1 MKSFLSFRLDESN
14 QCLWRGDTRLALMP
28 KPFAVLCYLV
38 NHAGRLVTHEELL
51 AAIWPKTF
59 VQREVLRRY
68 VLEIRRALGDQ
79 AEKPRFVETV
89 PKRGYRFI
97 AAVTEYPDI
106 GSPVHTEAKLVGR
119 DSALDQLDGYLRN
132 SIHGHRQVVFIS
144 GETGI
149 GKTALVDAFQLI
161 AANIPTMRIVRG
173 QCIEGF
179 GGKEAYYPIFEA
191 LAELTRA
198 SSGEDVV
205 ANLARHAPT
214 WIIQFP
220 SLVRA
225 DQYASIK
232 QQAIGAT
239 RDRMVR
245 ELCKALEVISEN
257 DALVIILEDL
267 HWADHSTLDLL
278 SATAR
283 RRQPAKLLI
292 LGTLRPA
299 DLILTRSPFKELR
312 QDLLLHH
319 LAFEVPIERLVESD
333 VADYLGQR
341 FGDPD
346 FPKQLATVIHKRCD
360 GNPLFMTAML
370 DHLVQQGVLSKAA
383 GRWRMTIPLAQVDPG
398 VPETLRQMLEVQL
411 QHASAEE
418 EQLLKCASVAGEFF
432 TAWSVATMMPEH
444 AADVDEQCA
453 AAAERQLFLKAVRPY
468 ELPNGE
474 LTFEYQFRHSLYREV
489 IYRRLSSAQRVN
501 FHRLLAEGF
510 EGLRSEPERDAAE
523 IALHFEEGR
532 KYERAVHYLMLAADN
547 ATRRYAHR
555 ESILA
560 LEHCRELLPKI
571 AVERRSEFDARIL
584 EKLGDS
590 YYALGDME
598 HSAATYHAMAT
609 RAAEAGLLTAQAN
622 ALMRVAHSA
631 EAIPF
636 FLKAVE
642 LDSNFAIA
650 YVSLSRIY
658 SNLGE
663 VELAKQYAKQ
673 AYELRE
679 HATER
684 ELLSILYQY
693 HYEVTGDQTRATEIL
708 ETWKRSFPDE
718 FQPANSLALIHNL
731 LGDFERAIE
740 EGKEALIR
748 NPSHGFPYSNLAHAY
763 RGVGNFGEA
772 QTTAEQAV
780 EKNIATLPTRRLLY
794 QLAILED
801 DQDDAKRHLECCR
814 DKPREFE
821 IVAARAQIAAFSGKL
836 SEARQLYEQAAG
848 MADARCL
855 ADAGSGHLAV
865 ATLIDL
871 AFGNTEQARDG
882 VRRVLARNP
891 GYDPRLRAALTLA
904 MTGSAEEAEATA
916 DEVTKANPEHTIINS
931 VLAPIVRAGIAL
943 AKSRPAQA
951 IEELRVAAPY
961 EYGFCAVLAPLHLR
975 AQAYLMLGSL
985 PEAINEYERI
995 IDHRGSDPFS
1005 LFYPAALVGL
1015 ARTHALAGNKTASLR
1030 AYEQFLIEW
1039 SEADP
1044 NIPMLVTSRQ
1054 EYDHLKSAPLGFAK
1068 PG

>member
-1 MKSFLSFRLDESN
+1 MKSFLSFRLDEGN
-14 QCLWRGDTRLALMP
+14 QCLWRGDTRLTLMP

-38 NHAGRLVTHEELL
+38 NNAGRLVTHEELL
-51 AAIWPKTF
+51 AAIWPKTY
-59 VQREVLRRY
+59 VQQEVLRRY
-68 VLEIRRALGDQ
+68 ILEIRRVLGDH

-89 PKRGYRFI
+89 PKRGYRFV
-97 AAVTEYPDI
+97 AAVTEYADD
-106 GSPVHTEAKLVGR
+106 SSVRAEAKLVGR
-119 DSALDQLDGYLRN
+119 ESALGQLGGYLKK
-132 SIHGHRQVVFIS
+132 SMHGHRQVVFVS

-161 AANIPTMRIVRG
+161 AANLPSVRIVRG

-191 LAELTRA
+191 LAELARA
-198 SSGEDVV
+198 SSGGDVV

-220 SLVRA
+220 SLVPP

-245 ELCKALEVISEN
+245 ELCEALEVITDS
-257 DALVIILEDL
+257 DGLVIILEDL
-267 HWADHSTLDLL
+267 HWADHSTIDLL
-278 SATAR
+278 SAIAR
-283 RRQPAKLLI
+283 RRQPAKLLV

-299 DLILTRSPFKELR
+299 DLIFSRSPFKGLK

-319 LAFEVPIERLVESD
+319 LAFEIPIERLSKSD

-341 FGDPD
+341 FADAD
-346 FPKQLATVIHKRCD
+346 FPKELATVIHKHCD

-370 DHLVQQGVLSKAA
+370 DHLAQQGVLSKAN
-383 GRWRMTIPLAQVDPG
+383 GPWRMTIPLAQVDPG

-411 QHASAEE
+411 EHAGAEE

-432 TAWSVATMMPEH
+432 TAWSVATMMPDH
-444 AADVDEQCA
+444 AADVSEQCA

-468 ELPNGE
+468 ELANGE

-489 IYRRLSSAQRVN
+489 LYRRLSPAQRVN
-501 FHRLLAEGF
+501 FHRLLAEGL
-510 EGLRSEPERDAAE
+510 EGLRSEPEREAAAE

-532 KYERAVHYLMLAADN
+532 EYERAVHYLMLAADN

-560 LEHCRELLPKI
+560 LEHCCELLPKI
-571 AVERRSEFDARIL
+571 VVERRSEFDVQIL

-598 HSAATYHAMAT
+598 RSAATYHAMAT
-609 RAAEAGLLTAQAN
+609 RAAEAGLLTVQAN
-622 ALMRVAHSA
+622 ALMRLAHSA

-642 LDSNFAIA
+642 LEPNFASA

-663 VELAKQYAKQ
+663 VERAKQYAKQ

-684 ELLSILYQY
+684 ERLSIVYQY
-693 HYEVTGDQTRATEIL
+693 HYEVTGDQARATDIL

-718 FQPANSLALIHNL
+718 FQPANSLAIIHNL
-731 LGDFERAIE
+731 LGDFERAIQ
-740 EGKEALIR
+740 EGKEAVRR

-763 RGVGNFGEA
+763 RGIGNFVEA
-772 QTTAEQAV
+772 RTTAERAV
-780 EKNIATLPTRRLLY
+780 EKNIETLPTRRLLY

-801 DQDDAKRHLECCR
+801 DQDDAKRHLESCR

-821 IVAARAQIAAFSGKL
+821 IVAARAQVAACSGKL
-836 SEARQLYEQAAG
+836 SEARQLYEQTAV

-855 ADAGSGHLAV
+855 ADVGSSHLAC
-865 ATLIDL
+865 ATWIDL

-882 VRRVLARNP
+882 LRRVLARNP
-891 GYDPRLRAALTLA
+891 GYDPRLRVALTLA
-904 MTGSAEEAEATA
+904 MTGSPEEAEAAAHEETR
-916 DEVTKANPEHTIINS
+916 ANPEHTIINS
-931 VLAPIVRAGIAL
+931 VLVPIVRAGIAL
-943 AKSRPAQA
+943 AKGRPEQA
-951 IEELRVAAPY
+951 IEELRVVAPY

-975 AQAYLMLGSL
+975 AQAYVILGSL
-985 PEAINEYERI
+985 PEAVNEYERI

-1005 LFYPAALVGL
+1005 PFYPAALVGL

-1030 AYEQFLIEW
+1030 AYEQFLIDW

-1054 EYDHLKSAPLGFAK
+1054 EYDRLKSAPLGFAK